1 MYLFQ
6 RIEELMVQYDDARR
20 MIASFVLEKQKD
32 LYKYTI
38 DEIAEVTF
46 TSKPTVTRFAKI
58 LGFQGWKDFK
68 KAFIEELKYQ
78 DTYKNMVDVNFPFTE
93 QDDIRGIVQ
102 NIKQVQIDSLED
114 TMKQMD
120 FQMLRRAVN
129 YLVNAKRVAIFGS
142 SPNIYLGELFRRKLL
157 TIGKAAEVV
166 HVEENGI
173 MAYCLGRQDCAIIL
187 SYSGN
192 NETRSYIRCV
202 KNLLEQKV
210 PMIGIT
216 SGGNNYL
223 RQNLDCV
230 LTMSSRERLYTKIS
244 TFATEE
250 SLGYILNVL
259 YSCYFAR
266 EYQKNISYKVSNASV
281 LESGRYANLKE
292 MQENRN
298 D

>member
-1 MYLFQ
+1 MQ
-6 RIEELMVQYDDARR
+6 
-20 MIASFVLEKQKD
+20 
-32 LYKYTI
+32 
-38 DEIAEVTF
+38 
-46 TSKPTVTRFAKI
+46 
-58 LGFQGWKDFK
+58 
-68 KAFIEELKYQ
+68 
-78 DTYKNMVDVNFPFTE
+78 
-93 QDDIRGIVQ
+93 
-102 NIKQVQIDSLED
+102 
-114 TMKQMD
+114 QMD
-120 FQMLRRAVN
+120 FQMLKRAVN
-129 YLVNAKRVAIFGS
+129 YLANAKRVEIFGS

-157 TIGKAAEVV
+157 TIGKVAEVV
-166 HVEENGI
+166 HVEENGM
-173 MAYCLGRQDCAIIL
+173 MAYCLGRQDCAVIL

-192 NETRSYIRCV
+192 NEMRPYIKCV
-202 KNLLEQKV
+202 KNLQKQKV

-281 LESGRYANLKE
+281 LERERYADLKE
-292 MQENRN
+292 MQENR
-298 D
+298 DDLSG